1 MQKGLRIMIVAGE
14 PSGDSHASDLVH
26 QILEKEPNASFFGSA
41 GPKMRAAGVEAIV
54 EADTLSVVG
63 VGAVTGAIPMFLS
76 VLNKLKK
83 AAAQRNPDAVIL
95 VDFPEFNLKLAR
107 SLKKRGHFGHLLHL
121 AADLGMAKISIRT
134 IRRHVDLLVSILPFE
149 KEWYASQGVDHVVN
163 VGNPLVGQVRSSLS
177 KAEFCS
183 KHGLTAEDPIIALLP
198 GSRSKEITR
207 ILPEM
212 LAAAS
217 RMADAD
223 SSIQFVIALGPN
235 RTSDEVALIRKNI
248 ADRGQQLPKNF
259 TYVQNETYEALSAAD
274 AAAVTSGTATL
285 EAGILGT
292 PMAVVYKVPRLDY
305 RLLKPFVQ
313 VPHIGLINLIAGER
327 LAKELIQDEFTA
339 QALSDELLRL
349 LDPHVNAEMRAR
361 LHQVSDEMQA
371 GGSDAQAG
379 EVIIEFIKSKSADA
393 FR

>member
-1 MQKGLRIMIVAGE
+1 MIVAGE

-76 VLNKLKK
+76 VLIKLKK
-83 AAAQRNPDAVIL
+83 AAAQRDPDAVIL
-95 VDFPEFNLKLAR
+95 VDFPEFNLKLAK
-107 SLKKRGHFGHLLHL
+107 SLKKRGHFVIYY
-121 AADLGMAKISIRT
+121 ISPQIWAWRKYRIRT

-223 SSIQFVIALGPN
+223 SSIQFAIALGPN

-292 PMAVVYKVPRLDY
+292 PMAVVYKVPQLDY

-327 LAKELIQDEFTA
+327 LAKEFIQDEFTA
-339 QALSDELLRL
+339 QTLSDELLRL
-349 LDPHVNAEMRAR
+349 LDPKANAEMRAR
-361 LHQVSDEMQA
+361 LHQVSDELRA
-371 GGSDAQAG
+371 GSSNAQAG
-379 EVIIEFIKSKSADA
+379 EVILEFIKSKSADA